1 MIFDSERGRNGGF
14 FYDGEKLLRVFQ
26 RQGFGSLYGESMGIA
41 QIKDLGMETY
51 DEEAVSRIEPRFGPK
66 IVGTHS
72 FSYYNGLLAIDFV
85 KVERLNKPS
94 R

>member
-26 RQGFGSLYGESMGIA
+26 RQGFDLYGESMGIA

-51 DEEAVSRIEPRFGPK
+51 GEEAVSRIEPRFAPK

-85 KVERLNKPS
+85 KVERVKAS

>member
-41 QIKDLGMETY
+41 QITDLGMETSG
-51 DEEAVSRIEPRFGPK
+51 EEAVHRIKPRFTRK

-72 FSYYNGLLAIDFV
+72 FSYYDGLLAIDFV
-85 KVERLNKPS
+85 KVERVKPS